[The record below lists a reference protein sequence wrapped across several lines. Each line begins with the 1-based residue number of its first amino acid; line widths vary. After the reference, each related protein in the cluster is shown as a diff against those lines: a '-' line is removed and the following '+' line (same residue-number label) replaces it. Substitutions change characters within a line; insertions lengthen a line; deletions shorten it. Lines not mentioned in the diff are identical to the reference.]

1 MCPSLSVRLPD
12 QLKKGMENL
21 RDRVNWNEEI
31 REFIR
36 RKIEEER
43 KRALLQELEAR
54 LMQLPRAPRGT
65 ASRLVREDRDR
76 H

>member
-65 ASRLVREDRDR
+65 ASRLV
-76 H
+76 

>member
-12 QLKKGMENL
+12 QLKKGMEHL

-31 REFIR
+31 RQFIR

-43 KRALLQELEAR
+43 KRVLLKQLEAR
-54 LMQLPRAPRGT
+54 ITQLPKAPRGT